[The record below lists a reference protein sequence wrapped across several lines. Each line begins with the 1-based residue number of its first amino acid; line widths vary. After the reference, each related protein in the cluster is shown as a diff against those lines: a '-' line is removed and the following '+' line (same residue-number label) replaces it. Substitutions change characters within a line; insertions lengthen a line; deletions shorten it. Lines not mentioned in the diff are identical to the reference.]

1 MLKKWVKNI
10 GKNIIELKSD
20 NKKSGKAKWAGWTPR
35 PMKQILAI
43 ALSTAKV
50 KPKSMET
57 SKKDKKMNMGKKEMK
72 VEKKEYKKTPAKKK

>member
-1 MLKKWVKNI
+1 MPLLKGKKNI
-10 GKNIIELKSD
+10 GKNISELKAD

-57 SKKDKKMNMGKKEMK
+57 SKKDKKMDIGKKEMK
-72 VEKKEYKKTPAKKK
+72 VEKKEYKKTSKK

>member
-10 GKNIIELKSD
+10 GKNITELKAD
-20 NKKSGKAKWAGWTPR
+20 NKKSGKAKWSGWTPR

-57 SKKDKKMNMGKKEMK
+57 SKKDKKMDMGKKEMK
-72 VEKKEYKKTPAKKK
+72 VEKKEYKKTPSKKK